1 MSCHL
6 PLHRGGS
13 ASPGVGRTESSPLL
27 LTEGG
32 PEGAGCG
39 GDPVRSSPTAPK
51 DERPH
56 IRHGLRPMTPSPQG
70 EGFGRCFV
78 SAPTAPHPAAL
89 RPPSPRGRHFSEGSG
104 HFYDVRPYTPS
115 EPRKRGPPPPTQG
128 RQRLEGFGVWN
139 SVGYCLTMQK
149 SPPESFGRL
158 RQGFSLTNCN
168 NYSAA

>member
-1 MSCHL
+1 MAHL
-6 PLHRGGS
+6 PLHAGRQRLAGS
-13 ASPGVGRTESSPLL
+13 WSHGVKPSPAG
-27 LTEGG
+27 EGG
-32 PEGAGCG
+32 PKGAGCG

-51 DERPH
+51 DDRPH

-115 EPRKRGPPPPTQG
+115 EPRKRGPPPPTRREAYAPPGVFPEFGASG
-128 RQRLEGFGVWN
+128 RAAAPTALRRELVRN
-139 SVGYCLTMQK
+139 SYYCL
-149 SPPESFGRL
+149 
-158 RQGFSLTNCN
+158 FSA
-168 NYSAA
+168 SQAR